1 MHTRL
6 QLQASCSPRCAP
18 LVRCQRAPSR
28 VSLRCL
34 ATASIEADLSSHQ
47 PQSAIA
53 NGWDYKYPHIPC
65 ASLCA
70 PDDTRYLK
78 VEALFQNVL
87 GYPRLPSRVH
97 QFMPRISTD
106 ISTIT
111 RTVEN
116 LSKRYGQE
124 LVLYYLRRSPNMLS
138 CDYETLVARAE
149 HVRSML
155 DLRPTE
161 VLAVLR
167 KNPNLFIMES
177 SVVRTRFTSLHKVMP
192 LNHDNVRKLVV
203 KFPLIL
209 NYQTTSIEHLM
220 DSLRQLSYTRVQ
232 WQQDFDAMSPSLIAF
247 YLRDAR
253 DLLLRLEYL
262 VATGENPHIDIK
274 TVFKVS
280 NNLFAKKHRNFRP
293 WLHMREQR
301 RQQQLLRQQ
310 GQQAQQEQA
319 RALAAGLSMQM
330 FAAMP
335 MISIAPDGTPVLG
348 GLPLPPAP
356 PSFAA
361 DIQAAIAAMPSAER
375 YQ

>member
-1 MHTRL
+1 
-6 QLQASCSPRCAP
+6 
-18 LVRCQRAPSR
+18 
-28 VSLRCL
+28 
-34 ATASIEADLSSHQ
+34 
-47 PQSAIA
+47 
-53 NGWDYKYPHIPC
+53 
-65 ASLCA
+65 
-70 PDDTRYLK
+70 
-78 VEALFQNVL
+78 
-87 GYPRLPSRVH
+87 
-97 QFMPRISTD
+97 MPRISTD

-319 RALAAGLSMQM
+319 LAQVRSYASAQRPSQGYKPEQPGAKL
-330 FAAMP
+330 
-335 MISIAPDGTPVLG
+335 
-348 GLPLPPAP
+348 PAP
-356 PSFAA
+356 TGGMQPQAVGRAPQGQQQGQAPS
-361 DIQAAIAAMPSAER
+361 QQQQGER
-375 YQ
+375 KEFGGSSRR